1 MARLKSSRQSGRKP
15 LAAINVTPLVDVLLI
30 LLVILMLAMPLFV
43 KRMPVSLP
51 ETSLNA
57 PPVAAKALR
66 VGLGPKHAYYLEDAK
81 TSLNDVVSHVGQGT
95 TVEVYVDA
103 AVSYQEL
110 ASFTEALYAKS
121 PKDIVL
127 LSR

>member
-1 MARLKSSRQSGRKP
+1 MNRTRHSRQDGRKP

-43 KRMPVSLP
+43 KRLPVSLP
-51 ETSLNA
+51 ETSLDA
-57 PPVAAKALR
+57 PPVAAKAMR
-66 VGLGPKHAYYLEDAK
+66 VGLGPKQAYYLEESKA
-81 TSLNDVVSHVGQGT
+81 SLNDVLSHVDEGS

-103 AVSYQEL
+103 QVSYKEL
-110 ASFTEALYAKS
+110 AAFTEAVYTKS

-127 LSR
+127 MSR